1 MNYSYLEIITSEDR
15 LSTGCRTRG
24 REQGGACTGLR
35 GMPSPPAGNAARG
48 VQRARR
54 VRTPSRAAPGAA
66 GTCLRPPAPL
76 RVGLSSEPSRPQR
89 LPVGGR
95 FATRWGLNA
104 LVVSLDCRGDKRL
117 FDYLDLEAGNGTGN
131 VGASAGIK
139 GRTSFRRA
147 AGRWPRARPTCVCG
161 RVLCGINTA
170 FFIMGCFKQ
179 F

>member
-1 MNYSYLEIITSEDR
+1 MHRPSGDALAACGKR
-15 LSTGCRTRG
+15 RAG
-24 REQGGACTGLR
+24 RAAC
-35 GMPSPPAGNAARG
+35 AARAHSVPRG
-48 VQRARR
+48 
-54 VRTPSRAAPGAA
+54 PGRS